1 MNIDINPDFEWE
13 EDENQAYMDDSRE
26 FMDMEVGMRKEDVWI
41 MIQELNKKDFA
52 WIKEKINSK

>member
-1 MNIDINPDFEWE
+1 MNWDEDVETWE
-13 EDENQAYMDDSRE
+13 EDENQAFMDDGRE

>member
-1 MNIDINPDFEWE
+1 MDIDIDPDFEWE
-13 EDENQAYMDDSRE
+13 EDENQAFMDDSRE